1 MSKICLHG
9 YVSGVVQ
16 GVWYRQSTRQQA
28 LAAGVSGWA
37 KNLAD
42 GRVEVLLCGEDKAVS
57 QVEHWLHRGPVRAN
71 VSSVESEVVGWQDID
86 GFETY

>member
-42 GRVEVLLCGEDKAVS
+42 GRVEVLLCGEYEAVS
-57 QVEHWLHRGPVRAN
+57 QVERWLHRGPVRAS
-71 VSSVESEVVGWQDID
+71 VSSVETEVVGWQDAD